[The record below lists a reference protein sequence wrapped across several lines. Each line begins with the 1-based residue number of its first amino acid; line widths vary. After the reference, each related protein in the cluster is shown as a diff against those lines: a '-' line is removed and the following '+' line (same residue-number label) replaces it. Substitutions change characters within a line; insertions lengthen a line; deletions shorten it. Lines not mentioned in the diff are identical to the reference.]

1 MRQGRYISHHQY
13 RLTWQNRLD
22 WQNWLSWLGWI
33 GAGRIYALYARML
46 VLMLKIMLMLG
57 GGIGLAGCTPAL
69 HDDELPMR
77 FDDYCAY
84 RAAEG
89 VHLPLCKQDEAG
101 RMLALHAFRYG
112 CHYAD
117 AYSLTDCL
125 YLKTE
130 IDRLI
135 LRDIDNMIDRD
146 MMQILP

>member
-1 MRQGRYISHHQY
+1 MRQGRFISHHQN
-13 RLTWQNRLD
+13 RLTWQNRLA
-22 WQNWLSWLGWI
+22 WFGRI
-33 GAGRIYALYARML
+33 GAGRIIARHARML
-46 VLMLKIMLMLG
+46 ALMLKIVLMMG

-89 VHLPLCKQDEAG
+89 VYLPLCKQDEAG

-117 AYSLTDCL
+117 PASLTDCL

-130 IDRLI
+130 VGRLI
-135 LRDIDNMIDRD
+135 LRDIDNMIDWD

>member
-1 MRQGRYISHHQY
+1 MRQGIFISHHQ
-13 RLTWQNRLD
+13 NRLNRFD
-22 WQNWLSWLGWI
+22 LF
-33 GAGRIYALYARML
+33 GAGRIFARNARML
-46 VLMLKIMLMLG
+46 VLMLVIVLMMG

-69 HDDELPMR
+69 HDDELPMG

-84 RAAEG
+84 RATEG

>member
-1 MRQGRYISHHQY
+1 MWQGRYISHHQY
-13 RLTWQNRLD
+13 RLDRL
-22 WQNWLSWLGWI
+22 GRI
-33 GAGRIYALYARML
+33 GAGRIIARNAQML
-46 VLMLKIMLMLG
+46 VLMFIIVLMLG

-84 RAAEG
+84 RATEG

-117 AYSLTDCL
+117 PASLTDCL

-135 LRDIDNMIDRD
+135 LRDIDNMIDQE

>member
-1 MRQGRYISHHQY
+1 MRQGRYISHHQI
-13 RLTWQNRLD
+13 RLNRFDLF
-22 WQNWLSWLGWI
+22 
-33 GAGRIYALYARML
+33 GAGRIFAHNARML
-46 VLMLKIMLMLG
+46 VLMLKIVLMLG

-84 RAAEG
+84 CAAEG

-101 RMLALHAFRYG
+101 RMLALHAFRYR
-112 CHYAD
+112 CHYANP
-117 AYSLTDCL
+117 AFFTDCL
-125 YLKTE
+125 YLETE

-135 LRDIDNMIDRD
+135 LRDIDSIIHRD

>member
-1 MRQGRYISHHQY
+1 MRQGIFILHHQY
-13 RLTWQNRLD
+13 RLA
-22 WQNWLSWLGWI
+22 WLGWI
-33 GAGRIYALYARML
+33 GADRILARNAWML
-46 VLMLKIMLMLG
+46 VLIFKIVLMMG

-84 RAAEG
+84 RATEG

-117 AYSLTDCL
+117 PAFFTDCL

-146 MMQILP
+146 MMQMLP

>member
-1 MRQGRYISHHQY
+1 MRQGIFILHHQY
-13 RLTWQNRLD
+13 RLN
-22 WQNWLSWLGWI
+22 WLGWI
-33 GAGRIYALYARML
+33 GAGRIIARNARML
-46 VLMLKIMLMLG
+46 FLMLKIVLMMG

-77 FDDYCAY
+77 FDDYCLY
-84 RAAEG
+84 RATEG

-117 AYSLTDCL
+117 PAFFTDCL

-146 MMQILP
+146 MMQMLP